1 MKRFLPAI
9 VILFFVG
16 NSYGLDIPFI
26 GGGQCDYWPVC
37 MKTVHCSYK
46 YIEDSKGGFYPS
58 DKTITCTEYNMRGRI
73 PSEDDVKKA
82 VSKTQKYLDSNA
94 AKKMLKSLAAKP
106 KKVCEGMVEYRGKV
120 KSELLISYKGKPTY
134 AETVVTNKETMQLWD
149 EFCANP
155 TASRARKAML
165 KDSEYV
171 ARQIKI
177 STDIGEN
184 EEYKKIDE
192 NTWRQIKTDVG
203 LCNLTV
209 VSTLFRKKK
218 DSVFWYQ
225 TVQKIYPETSPIG
238 KDGRK
243 ICITGKTDTLKT
255 MTHTPVYNINGVLLT
270 WSP

>member
-9 VILFFVG
+9 IILFFVG
-16 NSYGLDIPFI
+16 NSYGRDIPFI

-37 MKTVHCSYK
+37 MKTVHCSNK
-46 YIEDSKGGFYPS
+46 YIDDSKGGFYPS
-58 DKTITCTEYNMRGRI
+58 DKIITCTEYNMRGRI
-73 PSEDDVKKA
+73 PSEADVNKA
-82 VSKTQKYLDSNA
+82 VGKLNKYLDTSEG
-94 AKKMLKSLAAKP
+94 KKMLKSLTAKH
-106 KKVCEGMVEYRGKV
+106 KKTCRAEVEYREKV
-120 KSELLISYKGKPTY
+120 KSELLTSYKGKPTY
-134 AETVVTNKETMQLWD
+134 AETAATNKEIIQLWN

-155 TASRARKAML
+155 TSSRARKAIL
-165 KDSEYV
+165 KDSEYK
-171 ARQIKI
+171 AKQFKI

-209 VSTLFRKKK
+209 VSTLFRKEK
-218 DSVFWYQ
+218 DSVLWWQ
-225 TVQKIYPETSPIG
+225 TVQKIYPETSPVG
-238 KDGRK
+238 KDGSK

-255 MTHTPVYNINGVLLT
+255 LTYTPVYNINGVLLT